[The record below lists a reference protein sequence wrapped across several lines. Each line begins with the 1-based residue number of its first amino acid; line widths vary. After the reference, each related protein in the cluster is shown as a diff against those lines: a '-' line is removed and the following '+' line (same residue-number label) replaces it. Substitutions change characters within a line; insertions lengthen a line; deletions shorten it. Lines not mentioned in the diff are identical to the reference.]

1 VAAACTAFL
10 AFTGAVLHALLHST
24 NPLPD
29 SSAGSQGDHRRN
41 NSGFGSSFT
50 ETVDVHVAV
59 AGVRKVVSPEEEEDM
74 VRDLLGGISGEDE
87 SSASELDDSRLSAAS
102 GARPPREFAA
112 IQEEPVAAAAK
123 EQLEPDKAAAK
134 EAKEPD
140 MAAVA
145 AETAVEA
152 FQSESEVRV
161 SGVDVAVAPNAG
173 ADADKAET
181 AAMRKSAPLCGAFR
195 CFRFGRSRVA
205 RKSSKHGVVPAS
217 ADKPAAEVGINGA
230 PLPKVEYEEV
240 ELHTVH
246 EDSEAELG
254 SSGHSS
260 NTVSPTEDLDTPPEG
275 TGVAAFMAA
284 AGRT

>member
-1 VAAACTAFL
+1 
-10 AFTGAVLHALLHST
+10 
-24 NPLPD
+24 
-29 SSAGSQGDHRRN
+29 
-41 NSGFGSSFT
+41 
-50 ETVDVHVAV
+50 
-59 AGVRKVVSPEEEEDM
+59 M

-123 EQLEPDKAAAK
+123 EQSEPDKAAAK

-173 ADADKAET
+173 ADADKVSCESSERKFLHASMGVAHRGVSAEVISVANDCSAVTRLLQAET

-195 CFRFGRSRVA
+195 CFSFGRSRVA

-260 NTVSPTEDLDTPPEG
+260 DTVPPTEDLDTPPEG